1 MRNIKNLTKI
11 LAITTSTF
19 LTLASPV
26 YAGEVLLPD
35 AVAANGRYI
44 TVDGTIIPIPNEYQA
59 RVTQRDDAPAYNT
72 DVCGSTNST
81 ANK

>member
-44 TVDGTIIPIPNEYQA
+44 TVDGTIIPITRAEKE
-59 RVTQRDDAPAYNT
+59 RLLKNT